1 MIVLFVCLFFCFH
14 FPQTRYNPRHSGV
27 KQMTLKK
34 YTKVVK
40 VLIDIVVATYAFLNG
55 SQLLLV
61 DKAVHRI
68 NHLT

>member
-34 YTKVVK
+34 